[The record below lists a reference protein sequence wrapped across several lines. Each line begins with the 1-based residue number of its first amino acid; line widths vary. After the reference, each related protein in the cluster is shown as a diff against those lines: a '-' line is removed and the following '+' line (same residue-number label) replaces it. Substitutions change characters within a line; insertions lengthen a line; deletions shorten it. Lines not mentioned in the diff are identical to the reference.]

1 MSKDSTARIEG
12 LKYFAKLQ
20 PLLQPLHDQHA
31 ARDKAGN
38 RELFFDQYVMLVM
51 LYVINPTVSSMRAL
65 AQASRLTKIQKQ
77 LQNPT
82 VSKSALSEASHLF
95 DSKSLLPIIEKLARQ
110 ANAQN
115 IDPKIARFAENLIA
129 VDGSIVSALPSL
141 ITASV
146 LKQTTGSGIVQW
158 RLHTHLEIAT
168 GTPTKVTVTPNE
180 GGPHDERYVMEQSI
194 EADKLYVMDRGYA
207 KFKLFNAI
215 VKGSSSYV
223 CRMRDNSV
231 YEVTEPLPLS
241 DGDRAAGVISDQIVT
256 MGKTSKKSDR
266 PDHKIRLVCIRCTPH
281 KNRKGG
287 KKMGS
292 MAPDS
297 DGVLRIATNLLDVPA
312 EIIAMIYQHRWTI
325 EIFFRFYKQ
334 LMGGSH
340 LIAHSQNGIELQ
352 VYCSLIA
359 CLLMNLWTGGQ
370 RISKRTFEMIS
381 YYFTGLASSEE
392 LLTHIDGVKAEVE
405 RRAVATE

>member
-1 MSKDSTARIEG
+1 MGDPSPPIEG
-12 LKYFAKLQ
+12 LKYFTQLQ
-20 PLLQPLHDQHA
+20 PLLQRLHDEHTD
-31 ARDKAGN
+31 RDKAGN

-51 LYVINPTVSSMRAL
+51 LYVLNPTVSSMRAL
-65 AQASRLTKIQKQ
+65 AQASTLSKVRKQ
-77 LQNPT
+77 LRNPPIGN
-82 VSKSALSEASHLF
+82 SALSEASRLF
-95 DSKSLLPIIEKLARQ
+95 DSKALLPVIEQLAEQ
-110 ANAQN
+110 ANSQSF
-115 IDPKIARFAENLIA
+115 DPKIARFAKSLVA
-129 VDGSIVSALPSL
+129 VDGSIVSAMPSL

-146 LKQTTGSGIVQW
+146 LKQTTGSGLFQW
-158 RLHTHLEIAT
+158 RLHTHFEIAS
-168 GTPTKVTVTPNE
+168 GTPKKVTVTPNE

-215 VKGSSSYV
+215 VKESSSYT
-223 CRMRDNSV
+223 CRLRDNSV
-231 YEVTEPLPLS
+231 YEVIEPLPLS
-241 DGDRAAGVISDQIVT
+241 DGDHVAGVLSDQIIS
-256 MGKTSKKSDR
+256 MGKTSKKADR

-292 MAPDS
+292 VAPDS

-312 EIIAMIYQHRWTI
+312 EIIALIYQHRWTI

-352 VYCSLIA
+352 VYSSLIA
-359 CLLMNLWTGGQ
+359 CLLINLWTGGQ

-381 YYFTGLASSEE
+381 YYFAGLASTEE
-392 LLTHIDGVKAEVE
+392 LLSHVDRVKAETT
-405 RRAVATE
+405 RRSAAAE

>member
-1 MSKDSTARIEG
+1 M
-12 LKYFAKLQ
+12 
-20 PLLQPLHDQHA
+20 
-31 ARDKAGN
+31 
-38 RELFFDQYVMLVM
+38 
-51 LYVINPTVSSMRAL
+51 
-65 AQASRLTKIQKQ
+65 
-77 LQNPT
+77 
-82 VSKSALSEASHLF
+82 
-95 DSKSLLPIIEKLARQ
+95 LPIIKELAKE
-110 ANAQN
+110 ANHQR
-115 IDPKIARFAENLIA
+115 IDPKIARFAENLMA

-146 LKQTTGSGIVQW
+146 LKQTAGSGIVQW
-158 RLHTHLEIAT
+158 RLHTHFEIAT
-168 GTPTKVTVTPNE
+168 GTPSKVTVTPNE
-180 GGPHDERYVMEQSI
+180 GGKHDERYVMEQSI

-215 VKGSSSYV
+215 VNESSSYV
-223 CRMRDNSV
+223 CRMRDNST
-231 YEVTEPLPLS
+231 YEVTDPLPLS
-241 DGDRAAGVISDQIVT
+241 DGDTDAGVISDQIVT
-256 MGKTSKKSDR
+256 MGKTSKKTDR

-312 EIIAMIYQHRWTI
+312 EVIALIYQYRWTI

-340 LIAHSQNGIELQ
+340 LIAHSRNGIELQ

-381 YYFTGLASSEE
+381 YYFSGLASSEE
-392 LLTHIDGVKAEVE
+392 LLSHMEKVKAEAQ
-405 RRAVATE
+405 RRAAAAQ